1 MFTICLFMFYFTSNL
16 MYWLFGFKYWVISIE
31 IPNVIEA
38 AKEGGKQQKRICTET
53 RYKVF
58 NWLGI
63 LVNFAV
69 CAVLAWKRG
78 LVDYISAAK
87 RPSSQLLDTCLYL
100 YFAVTFLIFVSAIFL
115 ADALRRLKNS
125 FSKDNRL
132 VVN

>member
-1 MFTICLFMFYFTSNL
+1 MFYFTSNL

-31 IPNVIEA
+31 IPNMIEA
-38 AKEGGKQQKRICTET
+38 AKEDGKQQKRICSET
-53 RYKVF
+53 RYKVL

-78 LVDYISAAK
+78 LVNFISATK
-87 RPSSQLLDTCLYL
+87 PPSPQLLDTCLYL
-100 YFAVTFLIFVSAIFL
+100 YFAVTFLIVVSAIFL